1 MRKEVKK
8 LIEENTIIQ
17 APMAGITTPD
27 LVSEVSNQGG
37 IGNIGA
43 GYLDIPSLEQFIDN
57 VESLTDAVYGV
68 NLFVPEKGEFTQE
81 QIDEAKQI
89 FIKYVPIYSYNL
101 PSAFENIN
109 LFNEQFNLIL
119 KISMTIVSFTFGVVQ
134 VSEAGCHRGTFIG
147 EYHLIGLMSLIPQVA
162 DVVNI
167 PVIASGGIMDKR
179 GFKAALCLGAA
190 TIQLGSAFLM
200 TTESNAHEQHKEVI
214 LNTKETDTV
223 ITKAFPSKT

>member
-68 NLFVPEKGEFTQE
+68 NLFIPEKAKVNEE
-81 QIDEAKQI
+81 QIEQTKKM
-89 FIKYVPIYSYNL
+89 FNKKVPY
-101 PSAFENIN
+101 
-109 LFNEQFNLIL
+109 
-119 KISMTIVSFTFGVVQ
+119 
-134 VSEAGCHRGTFIG
+134 
-147 EYHLIGLMSLIPQVA
+147 
-162 DVVNI
+162 
-167 PVIASGGIMDKR
+167 
-179 GFKAALCLGAA
+179 
-190 TIQLGSAFLM
+190 
-200 TTESNAHEQHKEVI
+200 ESKH
-214 LNTKETDTV
+214 
-223 ITKAFPSKT
+223 